1 MNIRSGFARGG
12 FTLVEL
18 LVVIAIIG
26 TLVGL
31 LLPAVQSARSAARK
45 TVCQSNLKQV
55 GLGVLNFVSA
65 RGFYPY
71 GGMAASTRST
81 TDYAIGGKQNYYLP
95 NGQAGYVYEFGA
107 GGRGRIIHHGYSGD
121 SALNPNGN
129 QFWAA
134 MPYMELQ
141 NIYDSNNYE
150 NAAFPQL
157 NCPAR
162 RSADPQLVP
171 TLDTVITCNYNGSST
186 YDATKVAF
194 LAGTSGIGP
203 VKYTLPNAT
212 ASLPAVTRVGKT
224 DFIPNRE
231 LHPVARTAG
240 GTPSFAPSFTTAP
253 GSASVLPLVVKPRQP
268 KDVTD
273 GTTTTILLG
282 ERAMNTQMYESG
294 GLFFDDP
301 MAVGDWGNNT
311 VDNFWSYQDM
321 NGDPVGL
328 GFAIAQ
334 SWGSAHPGS
343 FGVGFADG
351 STRNITYGT
360 GIPAQAALSVNNWLS
375 AAKINIAIGDPIGIR
390 PLLTINDGWAIDLN
404 TVGGY

>member
-1 MNIRSGFARGG
+1 MNVRSGFARVG

-45 TVCQSNLKQV
+45 TVCQSNQKQV

-71 GGMAASTRST
+71 GGMAASSRVTA
-81 TDYAIGGKQNYYLP
+81 DYAVGGKQNYYLP

-107 GGRGRIIHHGYSGD
+107 GGRARIIHHGYSGD

-129 QFWAA
+129 QHWAA
-134 MPYMELQ
+134 MPFMELQ
-141 NIYDSNNYE
+141 NVYDSNNYE
-150 NAAFPQL
+150 NVAFPQL

-162 RSADPQLVP
+162 RSVDPQLVP
-171 TLDTVITCNYNGSST
+171 VEDTVITNSYNGSTT

-212 ASLPAVTRVGKT
+212 ASLPAVTRVGRS

-231 LHPVARTAG
+231 LHPVGRTG
-240 GTPSFAPSFTTAP
+240 GGSPSYPPDFTKLPA
-253 GSASVLPLVVKPRQP
+253 SAFVQPLVVKPRQP

-282 ERAMNTQMYESG
+282 ERAMNTQMYSSG

-321 NGDPVGL
+321 DGDPVGL

-343 FGVGFADG
+343 FNVVFCDG
-351 STRNITYGT
+351 STRTITYGT
-360 GIPAQAALSVNNWLS
+360 GIPAQAALSVNNWLQS
-375 AAKINIAIGDPIGIR
+375 TKVNIAIGDPIGIR
-390 PLLTINDGWAIDLN
+390 PLLSINDGWAIDLN

>member
-1 MNIRSGFARGG
+1 MNVRSGFARGG

-31 LLPAVQSARSAARK
+31 LLPAVQSARGAARK
-45 TVCQSNLKQV
+45 TTCQSNLKQV

-65 RGFYPY
+65 KGFYPY
-71 GGMAASTRST
+71 GGKAASSRST
-81 TDYAIGGKQNYYLP
+81 THYAVGGMQNYYLP

-107 GGRGRIIHHGYSGD
+107 GGRARIVHHGYSGD
-121 SALNPNGN
+121 SPMNPNGN

-150 NAAFPQL
+150 NVPFPQL

-162 RSADPQLVP
+162 RSVDPQLVP
-171 TLDTVITCNYNGSST
+171 VEDTVITCSYNGSTT

-194 LAGTSGIGP
+194 LAGTSGRGP

-231 LHPVARTAG
+231 LFPVARTAG
-240 GTPSFAPSFTTAP
+240 GTPSFAPDYLT
-253 GSASVLPLVVKPRQP
+253 PLGMNSIMPKVVKPRAP
-268 KDVTD
+268 KDITD
-273 GTTTTILLG
+273 GTTTTALCG
-282 ERAMNTQMYESG
+282 ERAMNTQMYTSG

-301 MAVGDWGNNT
+301 MAVGDWGNNRIDT
-311 VDNFWSYQDM
+311 FWTYMDM

-328 GFAIAQ
+328 GLAIAE

-343 FGVGFADG
+343 FNMVFCDG
-351 STRNITYGT
+351 SARTITYGT
-360 GIPAQAALSVNNWLS
+360 GIPAQAAFTAENYLS
-375 AAKINIAIGDPIGIR
+375 ATKVNYVIGDPVGIR
-390 PLLTINDGWAIDLN
+390 PLLSINDGWAIDLN